1 MQATR
6 REHLSASSLRQ
17 LMSCPLQYRLQRLDR
32 VKPSHRSPSLVLG
45 RAYHEAVANALIA
58 LHQGKVVQTDE
69 LAESFESAWARE
81 LKSDGPPIRWTAKVT
96 EENQRGLGLRMVGA
110 WHEQGLPQFADA
122 EIVAV
127 ELPFTVPIINSDGE
141 VTERPLEGFIDAVV
155 RKDGR
160 TVLVDHKTCGQS
172 SAFSDTE
179 IELDV
184 QASAYCYASGH
195 IGYGDCELQFHV
207 MSKTKKPKLTVISAP
222 RTEDDFDRLYWIAR
236 DAERLIEAGL
246 FLPKPPD
253 WQCASCPYRGACV
266 KAHRSAVPAREAVPA
281 A

>member
-1 MQATR
+1 MTTN

-17 LMSCPLQYRLQRLDR
+17 LMSCALKWKLQRLDGA
-32 VKPSHRSPSLVLG
+32 KPSHRSPSLLLG
-45 RAYHEAVANALIA
+45 RAYHEAIANALIA
-58 LHQGKVVQTDE
+58 LHQDKVVETDG

-81 LKSDGPPIRWTAKVT
+81 LRSDGPPIRWTAKVT
-96 EENQRGLGLRMVGA
+96 AENQRELGIRLVSA
-110 WHEQGLPQFADA
+110 WYDQGLLLFADA

-127 ELPFTVPIINSDGE
+127 ELPFTVPIINSNGE
-141 VTERPLEGFIDAVV
+141 VTERPLEGYIDAVI

-172 SAFSDTE
+172 SAFSNTE
-179 IELDV
+179 IELDI
-184 QASAYCYASGH
+184 QATSYAYAARH
-195 IGYGDCELQFHV
+195 LGYGDCELQFHV
-207 MSKTKKPKLTVISAP
+207 MSKTKKPKLTVVPAP
-222 RTEDDFDRLYWIAR
+222 RIEDDFDRLYWIAS

-253 WQCASCPYRGACV
+253 WQCATCPYRHACV
-266 KAHRSAVPAREAVPA
+266 KAHHAAVAREAVPA

>member
-1 MQATR
+1 MKTT

-17 LMSCPLQYRLQRLDR
+17 LMSCALQWKLQRLDGA
-32 VKPSHRSPSLVLG
+32 KPAHRSPALILG
-45 RAYHEAVANALIA
+45 RSYHEAIANALIA
-58 LHQGKVVQTDE
+58 LHQGKVVETDE

-81 LKSDGPPIRWTAKVT
+81 LKKDNPPIRWTAKAT
-96 EENQRGLGLRMVGA
+96 AENQRELGLRLVGA
-110 WHEQGLPQFADA
+110 WFDQGLPLFADA
-122 EIVAV
+122 EIVAI

-160 TVLVDHKTCGQS
+160 TVVVDHKTSGQS

-184 QASAYCYASGH
+184 QATAYCYAARH
-195 IGYGDCELQFHV
+195 LGYGDCELQFHV
-207 MSKTKKPKLTVISAP
+207 MSKTKKPKLTVVPAP
-222 RTEDDFDRLYWIAR
+222 RTDDDFDRLFMIAR
-236 DAERLIEAGL
+236 DAERLIEAGIY
-246 FLPKPPD
+246 LPKPPD
-253 WQCASCPYRGACV
+253 WMCAGCAYGRACR
-266 KAHRSAVPAREAVPA
+266 KAHAGKA